1 MRDSLMSLSDRAI
14 GMVESL
20 SAFEDWRIRYALT
33 EHPGGWDYFLEAL
46 RENEVPSDRLRKT
59 LMCEDFVQP
68 CEAHRTTQQAVAE
81 EDAAYRDSK

>member
-1 MRDSLMSLSDRAI
+1 MSLSDRAV

-33 EHPGGWDYFLEAL
+33 EHPGSWDYFLGPL

-59 LMCEDFVQP
+59 LMCEDFIQH
-68 CEAHRTTQQAVAE
+68 CEAHRITQQAVAE